1 MFDEHEFAHGDNR
14 EIRSPLLSPVQ
25 IKGRLSFAE
34 RNGLRLPPPY
44 AGLNLKDI
52 EQEIAE
58 IAEKNMYCSASSCSK
73 SSI

>member
-58 IAEKNMYCSASSCSK
+58 IAER
-73 SSI
+73 